1 MDQVSKSDDAGLY
14 KRILSIV
21 AVVYRPITLRELVSL
36 DDALD
41 KLNNLEDLSED
52 IEDLEQ
58 TVGQCGS
65 FLTIRESTVYFVHQ
79 SAKDF
84 LLQENTSRELFP
96 SGVKEVHYTIF
107 SRSLQIMSRTL
118 RPDIY
123 SLRTAGISIDQVK
136 PPDPDPLAAVR
147 YSCLYW
153 VDHLVDSNTRGN
165 NRDLEDGGSVE
176 NFLFQSYLYW
186 LEALSLIGSLSNG
199 IVTIRKLENW
209 LQVSFYPLLNIVRRP
224 RLM

>member
-1 MDQVSKSDDAGLY
+1 
-14 KRILSIV
+14 
-21 AVVYRPITLRELVSL
+21 
-36 DDALD
+36 
-41 KLNNLEDLSED
+41 
-52 IEDLEQ
+52 
-58 TVGQCGS
+58 
-65 FLTIRESTVYFVHQ
+65 
-79 SAKDF
+79 
-84 LLQENTSRELFP
+84 
-96 SGVKEVHYTIF
+96 
-107 SRSLQIMSRTL
+107 MSRTL

-153 VDHLVDSNTRGN
+153 VDHLVDSNTKGN
-165 NRDLEDGGSVE
+165 NRALEDGGSVE

-209 LQVSFYPLLNIVRRP
+209 LEVSFYPLLNIIRRSRLIEEGREMSASVRVRP
-224 RLM
+224 RRKEVCLTKCIND